1 MAPGRSDDFLRK
13 RSNEER
19 AQDYS
24 SITMCLWKPYSD
36 HKTNSI
42 AAIAEYKSHT
52 LRLCLSIRVQNVHEK
67 LRLSLFLKTQTKK
80 GGRGVGDISRPLS
93 HPALWVPCLCVYVF
107 TCVYLAAWCES
118 VASMGVVSHP
128 EGKPYELKGQT
139 RLLQRL

>member
-52 LRLCLSIRVQNVHEK
+52 LRLCLSICVQNVHEK

-80 GGRGVGDISRPLS
+80 GAEGLVIYLVLS
-93 HPALWVPCLCVYVF
+93 HIQPYGCRVCVFMCLLVF
-107 TCVYLAAWCES
+107 IWLL
-118 VASMGVVSHP
+118 GVRV
-128 EGKPYELKGQT
+128 
-139 RLLQRL
+139 